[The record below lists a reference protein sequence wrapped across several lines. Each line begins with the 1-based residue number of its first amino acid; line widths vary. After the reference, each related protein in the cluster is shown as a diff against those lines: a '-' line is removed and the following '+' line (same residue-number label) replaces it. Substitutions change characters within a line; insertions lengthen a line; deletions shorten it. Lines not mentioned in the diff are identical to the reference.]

1 MGAIKILL
9 IDDDPGVV
17 RALSTQ
23 LRRAGYEP
31 LAALDAVQAT
41 MFARKE
47 LPALILLDLGLPGG
61 DGLRVLENLSR
72 SSATASI
79 PVLILTG
86 RSDPEK
92 FARARALGVVDCFVK
107 GPDLEPLMAKVRAL
121 TGAPD
126 GAADAPA
133 PAAGPAPTDGPPA

>member
-1 MGAIKILL
+1 MAPTKILL

-17 RALSTQ
+17 RGLSAR
-23 LRRAGYEP
+23 LRREGYEP

-47 LPALILLDLGLPGG
+47 SPVLILLDLGLPGG

-72 SSATASI
+72 SAATAAI

-86 RSDPEK
+86 HSDPEK
-92 FARARALGVVDCFVK
+92 FARARALGAVDCFVK
-107 GPDLEPLMAKVRAL
+107 GPDLEPLLARVRAL
-121 TGAPD
+121 A
-126 GAADAPA
+126 
-133 PAAGPAPTDGPPA
+133 GPPAGVAPADGPTPV